1 MISQRFLLINILVA
15 SFILRVIAIKF
26 FGDQSIPNEWKQLIF
41 NIENYQTFGIKSY
54 NNEVIPT
61 ILVPPLYP
69 LFLYSVKMISS
80 DSLFIISVLGLQ
92 AVFSILAIYYIYIIL
107 KIFYSENISLI
118 AALIFS
124 LVPIN
129 IYSVTQISSISLQ
142 VFLSTL
148 FLFYFEKCLSQK
160 KNVYV
165 LVFGFICGLL
175 ILLRGEFLI
184 FFFLS
189 VFYYYFKKRQL
200 KKVLYIFIITLLVIS
215 PYLTRNYKTF
225 GTLTITKSFGFNLWR
240 GNNEFSTVEGG
251 FSGGW
256 SDVISKKMKNEMITK
271 DNYKEPETFG
281 EYVNNDIFIDN
292 SYRDLAIQNIKD
304 NPIKYISFYF
314 KKLFSFVTYDLNST
328 YPNYFNLLHIIPK
341 FLFSFSTIIS
351 IIILYKKKNYFNFV
365 SLLYIVNILVISA
378 FFILP
383 RYSISL
389 LPFQII
395 ISAVL
400 IKKLK
405 PNI

>member
-107 KIFYSENISLI
+107 KSFYSENISLI

-148 FLFYFEKCLSQK
+148 FLFLVLCL
-160 KNVYV
+160 
-165 LVFGFICGLL
+165 LL
-175 ILLRGEFLI
+175 
-184 FFFLS
+184 
-189 VFYYYFKKRQL
+189 QL
-200 KKVLYIFIITLLVIS
+200 KEA
-215 PYLTRNYKTF
+215 P
-225 GTLTITKSFGFNLWR
+225 GLW
-240 GNNEFSTVEGG
+240 
-251 FSGGW
+251 
-256 SDVISKKMKNEMITK
+256 
-271 DNYKEPETFG
+271 
-281 EYVNNDIFIDN
+281 N
-292 SYRDLAIQNIKD
+292 S
-304 NPIKYISFYF
+304 
-314 KKLFSFVTYDLNST
+314 
-328 YPNYFNLLHIIPK
+328 
-341 FLFSFSTIIS
+341 
-351 IIILYKKKNYFNFV
+351 
-365 SLLYIVNILVISA
+365 
-378 FFILP
+378 
-383 RYSISL
+383 
-389 LPFQII
+389 
-395 ISAVL
+395 
-400 IKKLK
+400 
-405 PNI
+405 